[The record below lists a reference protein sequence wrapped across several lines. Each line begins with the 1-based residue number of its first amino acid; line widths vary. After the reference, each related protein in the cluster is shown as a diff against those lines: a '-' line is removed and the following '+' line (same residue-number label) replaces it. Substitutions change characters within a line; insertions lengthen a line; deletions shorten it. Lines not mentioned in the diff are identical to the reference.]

1 VTQTESFAA
10 VVGQADVLG
19 DGIRL
24 LRLMER
30 TGKALP
36 SWEPG
41 AHIDVGV
48 PGGAE
53 RQYSLCG
60 QPGAPYWEIAVQ
72 REANGRGGSR
82 FLCDTVRAGDQLAV
96 RGPRNHFPLITA
108 ETYLYIAGGIG
119 VTPLLP
125 MAEQCGRD
133 GRPVRF
139 LYGART
145 RHSMAFL
152 ERLGQSGAEL
162 VLWPQD
168 TKGFPPIGEE
178 IRNMVPQA
186 AVYCCGPSPMLAA
199 VESACR
205 AAGRQPP
212 LLERFAPDAGA
223 LTDGETA
230 AFEIELAS
238 SGEVLSV
245 PPDKSILQVLDE
257 RGYDTDASCEEGICG
272 TCETAVLSGVPIH
285 RDSVLT
291 DADHQRGDCM
301 MICVSRAAAGTRLL
315 LDR

>member
-1 VTQTESFAA
+1 VTETESFTA
-10 VVGQADVLG
+10 VVDQACVLA

-24 LRLMER
+24 LRLVEK
-30 TGKALP
+30 TGKALS

-41 AHIDVGV
+41 AHIDVAV

-60 QPGAPYWEIAVQ
+60 EPGAPYWEIAVQ
-72 REANGRGGSR
+72 REAGGRGGSR
-82 FLCDTVRAGDQLAV
+82 FLCDTALPGNQLAV
-96 RGPRNHFPLITA
+96 RGPRNHFPLTTA
-108 ETYLYIAGGIG
+108 ESYLFIAGGIG

-133 GRPVRF
+133 GRPARF
-139 LYGART
+139 VYGART
-145 RHSMAFL
+145 RGSMAFL
-152 ERLGQSGAEL
+152 ERLAQSGADL
-162 VLWPQD
+162 ALWPQD
-168 TKGFPPIGEE
+168 SEGLPPLEQE
-178 IRNMVPQA
+178 IAHLAPGT
-186 AVYCCGPSPMLAA
+186 AVYCCGPSQMLDA
-199 VESACR
+199 VESACS

-212 LLERFAPDAGA
+212 LLERFAPDAAA
-223 LTDGETA
+223 LTEGETA

-238 SGEVLSV
+238 SGEVLTV

-257 RGYDTDASCEEGICG
+257 RGYPTDASCEEGICG

-291 DADHQRGDCM
+291 DADHKRGDCM
-301 MICVSRAAAGTRLL
+301 MICVSRAAKGTRLL